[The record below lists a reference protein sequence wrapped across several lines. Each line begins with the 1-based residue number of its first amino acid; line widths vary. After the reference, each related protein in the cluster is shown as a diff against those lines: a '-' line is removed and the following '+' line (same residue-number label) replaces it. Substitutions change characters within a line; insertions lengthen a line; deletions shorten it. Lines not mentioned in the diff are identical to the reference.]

1 MSSSSPVLPVNSM
14 GSKYLFSCHV
24 WRGRISH
31 FEIIQ
36 RCELILHGGD
46 LEKFYSWWLFTEV
59 GIPTAKSWWGIS
71 HKSSTGQVCTALLTP
86 AECRLCKICCHQ
98 RDLSEGDACMSD
110 RNPWG
115 DLNYVD
121 TGVFFCSVS
130 LLHLKIY
137 SLEFLMK
144 LRAVGEI
151 LLNFR
156 VILGL

>member
-1 MSSSSPVLPVNSM
+1 MSSSSPVLPMNSM
-14 GSKYLFSCHV
+14 GSKYPFSCHV
-24 WRGRISH
+24 WPGRISH
-31 FEIIQ
+31 SKIIQ
-36 RCELILHGGD
+36 RCELILHGRD
-46 LEKFYSWWLFTEV
+46 LEKFYSWCFFMKWGFPQLRADEV
-59 GIPTAKSWWGIS
+59 FLTKVSQ
-71 HKSSTGQVCTALLTP
+71 TRVCTSLFMP

-98 RDLSEGDACMSD
+98 RYLSEGDACMND

-115 DLNYVD
+115 DVNYVD
-121 TGVFFCSVS
+121 MGVFLCSV
-130 LLHLKIY
+130 LLWHLKIY